1 MKRSFSICIH
11 FLFVLALLLT
21 AAGTVMAQ
29 ENPPQP
35 IDSTNPPSAPVDTLG
50 ADTTRADSLSLTT
63 NRSGLD
69 TVVVYSARDSTVF
82 DLKSRIMRL
91 YGDAVVVKGPQKLTA
106 AYIEID
112 FVNSTLHA
120 EALYDSA
127 TRRYVGVPVFRD
139 GTEELSAN
147 SLTYNF
153 RTRRG
158 TLGAAETRFQDG
170 FYYGQNIKRVDEN
183 TLFVEDGRYTT
194 CDAPHPHYFF
204 SSPKMKVE
212 VGDRIFADQVALNV
226 ADVPIFYIPFGIFFA
241 SRGGKQ
247 SGIIIPRW
255 GQNAQRGFTLEG
267 LGFFW
272 AGTEHIDSRL
282 DVDLYSKGGYTFR
295 NNTRYALRGVID
307 VSNLNLTYSR
317 TRDDP
322 DEELTSYYI
331 AGYQHQMRL
340 GRRSRLGGN
349 LNFAARNAIRGSS
362 TRAGDVIDPRTGQR
376 ISPQEDITTQ
386 LVTSDFSYS
395 TSWDWGGSLS
405 SSFRRSQNIISDEL
419 DVSVPVSFSLPT
431 FTPFSGTIGILEPFE
446 SLSLGYS
453 GSATAQWIR
462 RDTIPGGGFRTRDNR
477 IGATHRPT
485 IGISPKF
492 GFFSFQPSFNYTES
506 WFTRRALKQTVGDT
520 VLTSFISGFRRAY
533 SWSAGLSVS
542 TKMYGIVQPRILGV
556 NAIRHTIAPTIGIS
570 YSPDFGKPEYGFFD
584 EVFNPRTNA
593 IDRYS
598 IFEADASVASAPGQG
613 LQQLITLDLRNDFE
627 AKIAQGDTL
636 EDKKVRLLSV
646 GLNTSYNA
654 AAFNNIRWNTIN
666 MDVNTDLGTIGSLG
680 GNMRFNL
687 YDVDSTGRI
696 LPELLIRKGKGPVRI
711 ESAYLSFRT
720 RLTDQGFTTGTGA
733 SAVADSAAAR
743 RERFNFEQVE
753 FDEREFFGEEVHGT
767 PAFRIPWEVNIG
779 GSYDVRSI
787 RPGEMESSF
796 NMNMDF
802 NFSLTPTTR
811 ITSGGQYNF
820 ELGKFLIPTV
830 GLEKDLHCWEMRFS
844 WQPSG
849 FSRGFYFSIGLKSP
863 QLSDIKFEQQQ
874 RSF

>member
-1 MKRSFSICIH
+1 MKRSFSTYIH
-11 FLFVLALLLT
+11 FLFVLALLLS
-21 AAGTVMAQ
+21 AAGTLVAQ
-29 ENPPQP
+29 DDPPRP
-35 IDSTNPPSAPVDTLG
+35 IDTTGLPPIGIDTLG
-50 ADTTRADSLSLTT
+50 TDTTGADSLSLTT

-82 DLKSRIMRL
+82 DVKARIMRL
-91 YGDAVVVKGPQKLTA
+91 YGDAVVIKGAQKLTA
-106 AYIEID
+106 AYIEVD

-120 EALYDSA
+120 EALFDSA
-127 TRRYVGVPVFRD
+127 TKRYVGVPVFRD
-139 GTEELSAN
+139 GKEELSAN

-158 TLGAAETRFQDG
+158 TLGAAETRFEDG

-194 CDAPHPHYFF
+194 CDAAHPHYFF
-204 SSPKMKVE
+204 SSPRMKVE

-247 SGIIIPRW
+247 SGIIIPKW

-272 AGTEHIDSRL
+272 AGTEHLDSRL

-295 NNTRYALRGVID
+295 NFTRYALRGVID
-307 VSNLNLTYSR
+307 VSNLQLTYSR

-322 DEELTSYYI
+322 DQELTSYYI

-349 LNFAARNAIRGSS
+349 LNFAARNSIRGSS
-362 TRAGDVIDPRTGQR
+362 TRAGEFGGERN
-376 ISPQEDITTQ
+376 SPQEDITTQ

-431 FTPFSGTIGILEPFE
+431 FTPFSGKTGVLEAFE

-453 GSATAQWIR
+453 GSGTTQWLR
-462 RDTIPGGGFRTRDNR
+462 QDTIPGGGFRTRDTR
-477 IGATHRPT
+477 IGLSHRPT

-492 GFFSFQPSFNYTES
+492 GFFTFQPSFNYSES
-506 WFTRRALKQTVGDT
+506 WFFRRGLKQTVGDT
-520 VLTSFISGFRRAY
+520 VLTSFIPGFRRAY
-533 SWSAGLSVS
+533 SWSTGMSVS
-542 TKMYGIVQPRILGV
+542 TKLYGIVQPRILGV
-556 NAIRHTIAPTIGIS
+556 NAIRHTIAPTIGLS
-570 YSPDFGKPEYGFFD
+570 YSPDFGKPEYGFYD
-584 EVFNPRTNA
+584 EVFNPRTNS

-598 IFEADASVASAPGQG
+598 IFEADASVASVPGQG
-613 LQQLITLDLRNDFE
+613 LQQLITLNLRNDFE

-646 GLNTSYNA
+646 TLNTSYNA
-654 AAFNNIRWNTIN
+654 AAFNNIRWNSIT
-666 MDVNTDLGTIGSLG
+666 MDVDTDLGTIGTLG
-680 GNMRFNL
+680 GNMRFSL
-687 YDVDSTGRI
+687 YDIDTLGRI
-696 LPELLIRKGKGPVRI
+696 TPELLIRKGKGLARM
-711 ESAYLSFRT
+711 ESAYLRFGT
-720 RLTDQGFTTGTGA
+720 TLTDQGFTTGSGT

-743 RERFNFEQVE
+743 RERFSFEQVP

-767 PAFRIPWEVNIG
+767 PAFRIPWRIG
-779 GSYDVRSI
+779 ITGSYDVRSGI
-787 RPGEMESSF
+787 TPGELESSF
-796 NMNMDF
+796 NTQLDF
-802 NFSLTPTTR
+802 EFSITPTTR
-811 ITSGGQYNF
+811 ITSSGQYDF
-820 ELGKFLIPTV
+820 EQGRFLIPSI
-830 GLEKDLHCWEMRFS
+830 GLAKDLHCWEMNFS

-849 FSRGFYFSIGLKSP
+849 YSRGFYFSIGLKSP